1 MEEKEK
7 QHQKQLEDQK
17 KKFMNQEK
25 LLQSRKNNEDMIS
38 KMTKNIKPQID
49 EANEIAKSLAQEV
62 QFDFKLTSGGSKDTM
77 NL

>member
-1 MEEKEK
+1 
-7 QHQKQLEDQK
+7 
-17 KKFMNQEK
+17 
-25 LLQSRKNNEDMIS
+25 MILS
-38 KMTKNIKPQID
+38 FEFELRQIALFCGILPSEARSMINKMTKNIKPQID

>member
-1 MEEKEK
+1 
-7 QHQKQLEDQK
+7 
-17 KKFMNQEK
+17 
-25 LLQSRKNNEDMIS
+25 MIN